1 MAWDFPGGPVVKNL
15 PASAGLKEQ
24 LSLYTTTTE
33 VREWEVWLLQLE
45 KAWVQ
50 QLRPRAEKKKLEL
63 LALATSK

>member
-33 VREWEVWLLQLE
+33 VREWEVWSLQLE
-45 KAWVQ
+45 KACVQ
-50 QLRPRAEKKKLEL
+50 QLRPRAEKKKKIRI
-63 LALATSK
+63 AGFSYK

>member
-45 KAWVQ
+45 KACVQ
-50 QLRPRAEKKKLEL
+50 QLRPRAEKKKIEL